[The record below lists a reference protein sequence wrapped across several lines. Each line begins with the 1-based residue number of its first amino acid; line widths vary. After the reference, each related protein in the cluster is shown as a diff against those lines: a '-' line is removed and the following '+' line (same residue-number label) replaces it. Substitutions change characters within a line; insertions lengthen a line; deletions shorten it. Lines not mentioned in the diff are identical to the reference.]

1 LTADRAT
8 CTRIAVS
15 HAAAESSAERT
26 RKAGRGVLSL
36 TGSKLY
42 FIIAGYVVQVLV
54 PRLLG
59 SPEEFGLFAATMGG
73 ISILNNVLIAA
84 TIQTV
89 SKRISEDAS
98 AADTTLR
105 QGLLLQLLVGGGL
118 AAAVFVSAPWLAG
131 DFLLNPKIGPFL
143 RVASIVVLAYALY
156 ATLIG
161 SLNGRQLFQQQALL
175 DMTFT
180 TLRTVGIVGLTAL
193 GYGVMGATS
202 GFAGAAVAL
211 LLIAL
216 WKVGLGKAGS
226 QTPLKTWL
234 VLMTPLWLYQLFLN
248 LTLQFDLWVLIR
260 TVTQVGIEHGIAAEV
275 AAKTAAGYAG
285 LYKATQ
291 TFAFVPYQ
299 LILSVT
305 FVVFPMVSQAT
316 SAGDS
321 EATRQT
327 IRGAMRFSLLVLLA
341 IATPIAGA
349 ARGVMLI
356 AYPAEYVSGAAAL
369 SVLSI
374 GLVCFA
380 LFVIAATVLSGAGK
394 AGLAATIAAIT
405 VVIVIVGNIVLVRY
419 VGLGEHT
426 LVAAASAT
434 SLGTAFALVAVGT
447 AVQLRFGAFIPS
459 LTIVRALLAAGA
471 GFAAAHFMPSSS
483 RIQGLAALVVGG
495 VAYLV
500 TLIATREIGPQEIG
514 ALRKVVGR

>member
-1 LTADRAT
+1 MSNAE
-8 CTRIAVS
+8 
-15 HAAAESSAERT
+15 AASAAERT

-42 FIIAGYVVQVLV
+42 FIVAGYAVQVLV

-59 SPEEFGLFAATMGG
+59 SPEEFGLFANTLGG

-89 SKRISEDAS
+89 SKRISEDAD

-118 AAAVFVSAPWLAG
+118 AMAVFVAAPWLAE
-131 DFLLNPKIGPFL
+131 DFLLNPKYGPFL
-143 RVASIVVLAYALY
+143 RVAAIVVFSYALY

-161 SLNGRQLFQQQALL
+161 SLNGRQLFQRQARL

-180 TLRTVGIVGLTAL
+180 TLRTAGIVGLSAL

-202 GFAGAAVAL
+202 GFASASVAL

-216 WKVGLGKAGS
+216 WQIGTGKPGS

-234 VLMTPLWLYQLFLN
+234 VLMAPLWLYQLFLN
-248 LTLQFDLWVLIR
+248 LTLQFDGWLLTR
-260 TVTQVGIEHGIAAEV
+260 TVTQLALEHGMTAEAA
-275 AAKTAAGYAG
+275 ASTAATYAG
-285 LYKATQ
+285 FYKATQ

-316 SAGDS
+316 TSGDTQ
-321 EATRQT
+321 ATRET

-349 ARGVMLI
+349 AKGVMRI
-356 AYPAEYVSGAAAL
+356 AYPAEYVAGAGAL
-369 SVLSI
+369 GVLSL

-380 LFVIAATVLSGAGK
+380 LFVIAATILSGAGK
-394 AGLAATIAAIT
+394 PGLAATIAAIT
-405 VVIVIVGNIVLVRY
+405 VVIVIVGNVIGVRMA
-419 VGLGEHT
+419 GLGGHT
-426 LVAAASAT
+426 LAAAAGAT
-434 SLGTAFALVAVGT
+434 SAGMAFALIGVGT
-447 AVQLRFGAFIPS
+447 AVYLRFGAFIPAS
-459 LTIVRALLAAGA
+459 SALRALLSASV
-471 GFAAAHFMPSSS
+471 GFAAAHAMPSGN
-483 RIQGLAALVVGG
+483 RIQGLLALIVGG

-500 TLIATREIGPQEIG
+500 MLIGTREIGAKELA
-514 ALRKVVGR
+514 ALRKVAGR